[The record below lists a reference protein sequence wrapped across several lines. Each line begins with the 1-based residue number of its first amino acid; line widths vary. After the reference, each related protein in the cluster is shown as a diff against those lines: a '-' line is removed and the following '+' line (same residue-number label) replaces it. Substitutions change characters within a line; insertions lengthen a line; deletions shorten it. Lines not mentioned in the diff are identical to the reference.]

1 MDSSKQMTSGNPA
14 KLILFFAIPLMIGN
28 IFQQL
33 YTMVDTMIV
42 GQVLGVSALA
52 ALGSADWLIWLVQ
65 GIITGMT
72 QGFSIQVS
80 QDYGAE
86 RWGRLKKSCGR
97 SILLTIVMTI
107 AVFVFFQL
115 LLKSILLILNT
126 PADIIGMS
134 MKYARVIFLG
144 LFSVSA
150 YNLGASFLRAM
161 GDSKSPL
168 AAMVIACFINI
179 VLDIAFVAY
188 FHWGIAGAAFAT
200 ITAQTFSALYCF
212 VVLRKMTVMQL
223 SKTDFDQEDAPD
235 ARLLKLGIPNAA
247 QNVIIA
253 EGGLCVQYVING
265 FGSLYVAGF
274 TATNKM
280 YGLLELAALAFG
292 FAMTT
297 YVGQNLGAQKTQ
309 RIKEGVAS
317 GTVMAVLTSVVITV
331 AMFVFGRQILSLFIS
346 GDPAE
351 TAQVLKIAYDYLCVM
366 ASFLWVLYLLY
377 VFRSTLQGLGDT
389 FIPMVSGMVE
399 LAFRVVLI
407 FILPKLFGMESIY
420 FVEIFAWSG
429 ATVLLIGSCIR
440 TLKQLP
446 DEK

>member
-86 RWGRLKKSCGR
+86 RWDRLKKSCGR

-134 MKYARVIFLG
+134 MEYARVIFLG

-253 EGGLCVQYVING
+253 VGGLCVQYVING

-351 TAQVLKIAYDYLCVM
+351 TAQVLKIAYDYLRVM

-429 ATVLLIGSCIR
+429 ATVLLVGSCIR
-440 TLKQLP
+440 SLKQLP

>member
-86 RWGRLKKSCGR
+86 RWDRLKKSCGR

-134 MKYARVIFLG
+134 MEYARVIFLG

-168 AAMVIACFINI
+168 VAMVIACFINI

-188 FHWGIAGAAFAT
+188 FHLGIAGAAFAT

-253 EGGLCVQYVING
+253 VGGLCVQYVING

-351 TAQVLKIAYDYLCVM
+351 TAQVLKIAYDYLRVM

-429 ATVLLIGSCIR
+429 ATVLLVGSCIR
-440 TLKQLP
+440 SLKQLP